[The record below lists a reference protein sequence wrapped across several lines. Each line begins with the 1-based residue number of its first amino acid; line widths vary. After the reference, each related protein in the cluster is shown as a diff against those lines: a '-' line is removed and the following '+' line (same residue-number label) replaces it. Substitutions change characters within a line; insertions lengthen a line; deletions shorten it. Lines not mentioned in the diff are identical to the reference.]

1 MLMKLHKLK
10 LKGLGK
16 NEKWRMVK
24 KIVVVDWPVFIF
36 V

>member
-1 MLMKLHKLK
+1 MLMKLHKQK

-16 NEKWRMVK
+16 NEKWRLVK
-24 KIVVVDWPVFIF
+24 KDCGGVLASFIF